1 MAAQPKILWQGG
13 IKVFTHTDF
22 TTVLA
27 KDAFIG
33 LLGDRD
39 QLDSSLVISSDDDFI
54 SLLG

>member
-1 MAAQPKILWQGG
+1 MAAQPKILWQEG

>member
-1 MAAQPKILWQGG
+1 MGAQPKILSQGG

-39 QLDSSLVISSDDDFI
+39 QLDASVVISSDDDFI
-54 SLLG
+54 PLLG